1 MAAEDRDASDLL
13 GQVSTWCLVIGG
25 ILAVLGG
32 LAMASPWAASTV
44 VDMFCGVTLIAAGIS
59 QLAMTAFTFTWRGFW
74 LTLLCGTLSIVAG
87 TVMIVLP
94 KAGIEALV
102 VFLALILLFES
113 AAKLA
118 AAFSIRGDF
127 PWGWLLIDG
136 LVTALLGG
144 VLLTARPA
152 AAGVL
157 LGVFV
162 GINLLSSGAMF
173 AAAGL
178 SLSRAER
185 LG

>member
-1 MAAEDRDASDLL
+1 MPTVERAESELL
-13 GQVSTWCLVIGG
+13 GPVSTWCLVIGG
-25 ILAVLGG
+25 VLAVLGG

-74 LTLLCGTLSIVAG
+74 LTLLCGALSVVAG

-102 VFLALILLFES
+102 MFLALMLLFES
-113 AAKLA
+113 AAKLT
-118 AAFSIRGDF
+118 AAFSIRGEF
-127 PWGWLLIDG
+127 PWGWLLLDAV
-136 LVTALLGG
+136 VTGILGG
-144 VLLTARPA
+144 VLLTAKPA

-162 GINLLSSGAMF
+162 GINLLSSGGTF

-178 SLSRAER
+178 SLRRAER